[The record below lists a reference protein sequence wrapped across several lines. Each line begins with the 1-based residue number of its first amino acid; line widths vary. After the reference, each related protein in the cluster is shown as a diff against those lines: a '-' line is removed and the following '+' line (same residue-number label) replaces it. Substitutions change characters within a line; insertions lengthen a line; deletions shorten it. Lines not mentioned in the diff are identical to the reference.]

1 MSPNFD
7 ECAATFA
14 ASKRAGKSCKY
25 QGVTVFRQP
34 SEIVQNFGV
43 NWTTKLLKTWLVSST
58 KMTETPLLP
67 NIEPNPLCLMT
78 PSDNLNS
85 NFENPQQPSH
95 DAKIVINV
103 SGLRFQTYTS
113 TLEKFPDTLL
123 GSATKRERYYDHDL
137 GELFFDR
144 NRSAFEAILGYYQN
158 DGSIFRPDNVPVKI
172 IAGEVMFFELGPAAL
187 NQLFEIPGYTPT
199 EETVL
204 PKNKLQRRIWLLFEH
219 PDSSM
224 CARLLAFW
232 SLAVIIVSIVTFC
245 LESMPQFSC
254 HPRNDCSGKKEQPW
268 FSIEIFCIVWFT
280 LEYLARFLSS
290 PHKID
295 FLKSFLNIIDLVA
308 ILPYYITLPLDNAS
322 GSSFAVL
329 RVIRLVRV
337 FRIFKLS
344 RHSKGLQ
351 ILGQTL
357 RASMRELGMLIF
369 FMLIVVV
376 LFSSAIY
383 YAEGQEYDETDF
395 TSIPGAFWW
404 SVVTM
409 TTVGYG
415 DKYPRTWQGK
425 IVGSICALS
434 GVLTIAL
441 PVPVIVSNFTYFY
454 QSEHEYREFEA
465 MADKWETKTPVEK
478 GKDGNAD
485 FCGVKVCADPRVPS
499 DSDGYNKLPLSPNVE
514 TKIGDEIELTEITVT

>member
-1 MSPNFD
+1 
-7 ECAATFA
+7 
-14 ASKRAGKSCKY
+14 
-25 QGVTVFRQP
+25 
-34 SEIVQNFGV
+34 
-43 NWTTKLLKTWLVSST
+43 
-58 KMTETPLLP
+58 MTDTPLLP
-67 NIEPNPLCLMT
+67 NIEPNPLCQMT
-78 PSDNLNS
+78 TTDKLNS
-85 NFENPQQPSH
+85 NFEDLQQPSQ

-103 SGLRFQTYTS
+103 SGLRYQTYIA
-113 TLEKFPDTLL
+113 TLERFPDTLL
-123 GSATKRERYYDHDL
+123 GSAIKRERYYDHEL

-144 NRSAFEAILGYYQN
+144 NRSAFEAILGFYQN
-158 DGSIFRPDNVPVKI
+158 DGSMFRPDNVPVKI
-172 IAGEVMFFELGPAAL
+172 IAGEIMFFELGSAAVD
-187 NQLFEIPGYTPT
+187 QLFEMPGYTST

-204 PKNKLQRRIWLLFEH
+204 PKNKLQRSIWLLCEH
-219 PDSSM
+219 PDSST
-224 CARLLAFW
+224 CARVLAFW
-232 SLAVIIVSIVTFC
+232 SLAVILVSIVTFC
-245 LESMPQFSC
+245 LESMPEFRCQRDESSTDD
-254 HPRNDCSGKKEQPW
+254 HCSGKKEQPW
-268 FSIEIFCIVWFT
+268 FSIEIVCIVWFT
-280 LEYLARFLSS
+280 LEYLVRLLSS
-290 PHKID
+290 PEKIK

-322 GSSFAVL
+322 GGSFAVL

-383 YAEGQEYDETDF
+383 YAEGPEDNKDTDF

-415 DKYPRTWQGK
+415 DKYPKSWQGM

-465 MADKWETKTPVEK
+465 MADKWEKKASEQREK
-478 GKDGNAD
+478 DDNAD

-499 DSDGYNKLPLSPNVE
+499 DSDGYNKLPQSPKME
-514 TKIGDEIELTEITVT
+514 TKKGDEIELTEITIT

>member
-1 MSPNFD
+1 
-7 ECAATFA
+7 
-14 ASKRAGKSCKY
+14 
-25 QGVTVFRQP
+25 
-34 SEIVQNFGV
+34 
-43 NWTTKLLKTWLVSST
+43 
-58 KMTETPLLP
+58 MTETPLLP
-67 NIEPNPLCLMT
+67 NIGP
-78 PSDNLNS
+78 D
-85 NFENPQQPSH
+85 FENAVQ
-95 DAKIVINV
+95 KGEKLVINV
-103 SGLRFQTYTS
+103 SGLRFQTYVS
-113 TLEKFPDTLL
+113 TLEKFPNTLL
-123 GSATKRERYYDHDL
+123 GSAIKRQRFYDSEI

-172 IAGEVMFFELGPAAL
+172 IAGEIMFFELGSSAL
-187 NQLFEIPGYTPT
+187 NQLFEIPGYSKD
-199 EETVL
+199 EEHVM
-204 PKNKLQRRIWLLFEH
+204 PKNELQRRIWQLFEY
-219 PDSSM
+219 PDSST
-224 CARLLAFW
+224 CARVLAFW

-245 LESMPQFSC
+245 LESIPEFSC
-254 HPRNDCSGKKEQPW
+254 DPDTDEDYCKGKKEQPW
-268 FSIEIFCIVWFT
+268 FSIEIVCIAWFT
-280 LEYLARFLSS
+280 VEYLVRLLSS
-290 PHKID
+290 PQKIK

-329 RVIRLVRV
+329 RVVRLVRV

-376 LFSSAIY
+376 LFSSAIF
-383 YAEGQEYDETDF
+383 YAEGKSSGKDSGF

-415 DKYPRTWQGK
+415 DKYPSTWQGK

-465 MADKWETKTPVEK
+465 MADKWEKQDPKE
-478 GKDGNAD
+478 DGRAE
-485 FCGVKVCADPRVPS
+485 FSGVKVCAAPETS
-499 DSDGYNKLPLSPNVE
+499 NDSDGYDRLPRSA
-514 TKIGDEIELTEITVT
+514 KIKRGRSNDEDVELTRIVVA

>member
-1 MSPNFD
+1 
-7 ECAATFA
+7 
-14 ASKRAGKSCKY
+14 
-25 QGVTVFRQP
+25 
-34 SEIVQNFGV
+34 
-43 NWTTKLLKTWLVSST
+43 
-58 KMTETPLLP
+58 MTDTPLLP
-67 NIEPNPLCLMT
+67 NIERNPLCQMSA
-78 PSDNLNS
+78 SDKLNS
-85 NFENPQQPSH
+85 NFENLQQPSTE
-95 DAKIVINV
+95 AKIVINV
-103 SGLRFQTYTS
+103 SGLRFQTYIS

-123 GSATKRERYYDHDL
+123 GSTMKRQRFYDPDL

-172 IAGEVMFFELGPAAL
+172 IAGEIMFFELGSVAM
-187 NQLFEIPGYTPT
+187 NQLFEIPGYTTT
-199 EETVL
+199 EESVL
-204 PKNKLQRRIWLLFEH
+204 PKNKLQCRIWQLFEH

-224 CARLLAFW
+224 FARVLAFL

-254 HPRNDCSGKKEQPW
+254 QAQGNSDDDACSNKKEEPW
-268 FSIEIFCIVWFT
+268 FSIEIVCIVWFT
-280 LEYLARFLSS
+280 VEFLARLLSS
-290 PHKID
+290 PQKIK
-295 FLKSFLNIIDLVA
+295 FIKSFLNIIDLIA

-383 YAEGQEYDETDF
+383 YAEGQSNKESGF

-415 DKYPRTWQGK
+415 DKYPTTWQGK
-425 IVGSICALS
+425 LVGSICALS

-454 QSEHEYREFEA
+454 QSEQAYREFEA
-465 MADKWETKTPVEK
+465 MADKWEKNNAESK
-478 GKDGNAD
+478 EKDGHPE
-485 FCGVKVCADPRVPS
+485 FCGVKVCTAPRAPS
-499 DSDGYNKLPLSPNVE
+499 DCDGYDKLSQSPKIK
-514 TKIGDEIELTEITVT
+514 TKKEEEFELAQIVVT

>member
-1 MSPNFD
+1 
-7 ECAATFA
+7 
-14 ASKRAGKSCKY
+14 
-25 QGVTVFRQP
+25 
-34 SEIVQNFGV
+34 
-43 NWTTKLLKTWLVSST
+43 
-58 KMTETPLLP
+58 MTDTPLLP
-67 NIEPNPLCLMT
+67 NIEPNPLCQIT
-78 PSDNLNS
+78 TSDKLNS
-85 NFENPQQPSH
+85 NFENLQPANK

-103 SGLRFQTYTS
+103 SGLRFQTYIS

-123 GSATKRERYYDHDL
+123 GSTIKRQKFYDVEL

-144 NRSAFEAILGYYQN
+144 NRSAFEAILSYYQN
-158 DGSIFRPDNVPVKI
+158 DGSMFRPENVPVKI
-172 IAGEVMFFELGPAAL
+172 IAGEIMFFELGLAAM
-187 NQLFEIPGYTPT
+187 NQLFEIPGSSG
-199 EETVL
+199 EEENVL
-204 PKNKLQRRIWLLFEH
+204 PKNKWQRRIWQLFDH

-224 CARLLAFW
+224 YARVLAFW

-245 LESMPQFSC
+245 LESLPQFSC
-254 HPRNDCSGKKEQPW
+254 TLEEASNSNSTSDDDICSGKKEQPW
-268 FSIEIFCIVWFT
+268 FSIEIVCIVWFT
-280 LEYLARFLSS
+280 LEYLVRLFSC
-290 PHKID
+290 PQKIK
-295 FLKSFLNIIDLVA
+295 FLKSFLNIIDLIA
-308 ILPYYITLPLDNAS
+308 ILPYYITLPLDSTS
-322 GSSFAVL
+322 GGSFAVL

-383 YAEGQEYDETDF
+383 YAEGQSYDETDF

-425 IVGSICALS
+425 LVGSICALS

-454 QSEHEYREFEA
+454 RSEHEFREFEA
-465 MADKWETKTPVEK
+465 MAVKWEVKESEDK
-478 GKDGNAD
+478 EKDGNAE
-485 FCGVKVCADPRVPS
+485 FCGVKVCTAPGAPG
-499 DSDGYNKLPLSPNVE
+499 DSDGYDKLPQSPR
-514 TKIGDEIELTEITVT
+514 IGMSKGEEFELAQIVVT

>member
-1 MSPNFD
+1 M
-7 ECAATFA
+7 
-14 ASKRAGKSCKY
+14 
-25 QGVTVFRQP
+25 
-34 SEIVQNFGV
+34 
-43 NWTTKLLKTWLVSST
+43 
-58 KMTETPLLP
+58 
-67 NIEPNPLCLMT
+67 MT
-78 PSDNLNS
+78 PPDKMNS
-85 NFENPQQPSH
+85 NFENLQQPNQ
-95 DAKIVINV
+95 DTKIVINV

-123 GSATKRERYYDHDL
+123 GSATKRQRFYDQDL

-144 NRSAFEAILGYYQN
+144 NRSAFEAILSYYQN
-158 DGSIFRPDNVPVKI
+158 DGAIFRPDNVPVKI
-172 IAGEVMFFELGPAAL
+172 IAGEIMFFELGTAAL
-187 NQLFEIPGYTPT
+187 NQLFEIPGYTAT
-199 EETVL
+199 DESVL
-204 PKNKLQRRIWLLFEH
+204 PTRKWQRRIWLLFEH

-224 CARLLAFW
+224 GARILAFW

-245 LESMPQFSC
+245 LESLPQFSC
-254 HPRNDCSGKKEQPW
+254 DESSDDHCSSKKEQPW
-268 FSIEIFCIVWFT
+268 FSIEIVCIVWFT
-280 LEYLARFLSS
+280 FEYLARLFSS
-290 PHKID
+290 PQKIK
-295 FLKSFLNIIDLVA
+295 FIKSFLNIIDLVA

-369 FMLIVVV
+369 FMFIVVI

-383 YAEGQEYDETDF
+383 YAEGQTYDQTDF
-395 TSIPGAFWW
+395 KSIPGAFWW

-415 DKYPRTWQGK
+415 DKYPKTWQGK
-425 IVGSICALS
+425 LVGSICALS

-454 QSEHEYREFEA
+454 QSEHEFREFEA
-465 MADKWETKTPVEK
+465 MTDKMEK
-478 GKDGNAD
+478 DSEKKAKEKAENE
-485 FCGVKVCADPRVPS
+485 FCGVKVCNTPGAPC
-499 DSDGYNKLPLSPNVE
+499 DSDGYNELHAQSPNIPRRSE
-514 TKIGDEIELTEITVT
+514 EFELAEVVVK

>member
-1 MSPNFD
+1 M
-7 ECAATFA
+7 ET
-14 ASKRAGKSCKY
+14 
-25 QGVTVFRQP
+25 
-34 SEIVQNFGV
+34 
-43 NWTTKLLKTWLVSST
+43 LLASST
-58 KMTETPLLP
+58 NMTSRPLLP
-67 NIEPNPLCLMT
+67 NIEPNPLCEMT
-78 PSDNLNS
+78 TNDKLNS
-85 NFENPQQPSH
+85 NFENLEQPKGNG
-95 DAKIVINV
+95 KIVINI
-103 SGLRFQTYTS
+103 SGLRFQTYVS

-123 GSATKRERYYDHDL
+123 GSATKRQQFYDAEL

-158 DGSIFRPDNVPVKI
+158 DGSIFRPENVPIKI
-172 IAGEVMFFELGPAAL
+172 IAGEIMFFELGSTAL
-187 NQLFEIPGYTPT
+187 NQLFEIPSFTAP
-199 EETVL
+199 EENIM

-224 CARLLAFW
+224 YARVLAFW

-245 LESMPQFSC
+245 LESLPQFSC
-254 HPRNDCSGKKEQPW
+254 IDDDGCSTKKEQPW
-268 FSIEIFCIVWFT
+268 LSIEIVCITWFT
-280 LEYLARFLSS
+280 LEYLIRLFSS
-290 PHKID
+290 PQKIK
-295 FLKSFLNIIDLVA
+295 FIKSFLNIIDLVA
-308 ILPYYITLPLDNAS
+308 ILPYYITLPLDTAS

-369 FMLIVVV
+369 FMFIVVV

-383 YAEGQEYDETDF
+383 YAEFRHDTTDF
-395 TSIPGAFWW
+395 TSIPGSFWW

-415 DKYPRTWQGK
+415 DTYPKTWQGK
-425 IVGSICALS
+425 LVGSICALS

-454 QSEHEYREFEA
+454 QSEHEFREFEA
-465 MADKWETKTPVEK
+465 MTEKLEGKNSEDKK
-478 GKDGNAD
+478 KDGNE
-485 FCGVKVCADPRVPS
+485 FCGVKVCTTPGTPC
-499 DSDGYNKLPLSPNVE
+499 DSDGYNKLPQCPQNKGQNGEELELS
-514 TKIGDEIELTEITVT
+514 EIVVT

>member
-1 MSPNFD
+1 M
-7 ECAATFA
+7 
-14 ASKRAGKSCKY
+14 
-25 QGVTVFRQP
+25 
-34 SEIVQNFGV
+34 
-43 NWTTKLLKTWLVSST
+43 LLVPST
-58 KMTETPLLP
+58 KMTDMLP
-67 NIEPNPLCLMT
+67 SLITEPNP
-78 PSDNLNS
+78 NS
-85 NFENPQQPSH
+85 NFGNLQQPSQ

-103 SGLRFQTYTS
+103 GGLRFQTYIS
-113 TLEKFPDTLL
+113 TLEKFPETLL
-123 GSATKRERYYDHDL
+123 GSANKRKRYYDHDS

-144 NRSAFEAILGYYQN
+144 NRSVFEAILGYYQN
-158 DGSIFRPDNVPVKI
+158 NGSIFRPDNVPVKI
-172 IAGEVMFFELGPAAL
+172 IAGEIMFFELGSSAL
-187 NQLFEIPGYTPT
+187 NQLFEIPGYTST

-204 PKNKLQRRIWLLFEH
+204 PKNKFQRRIWLLFEH

-224 CARLLAFW
+224 CARVLAFW
-232 SLAVIIVSIVTFC
+232 SLGVIIVSIITFC

-254 HPRNDCSGKKEQPW
+254 HPTKDDKASNATSDDDYCSGRKEQPW

-280 LEYLARFLSS
+280 IEYLVRLLSS
-290 PHKID
+290 PQKIK
-295 FLKSFLNIIDLVA
+295 FLKSFLNIIDLIA
-308 ILPYYITLPLDNAS
+308 ILPYYITLPLDNEF

-383 YAEGQEYDETDF
+383 YAEGPDYVETDF

-415 DKYPRTWQGK
+415 DKYPKTWQGM

-441 PVPVIVSNFTYFY
+441 PIPVIVSNFTYFY
-454 QSEHEYREFEA
+454 QSEHEYRQFEA
-465 MADKWETKTPVEK
+465 MANKWETKAPEEK
-478 GKDGNAD
+478 DNNAD
-485 FCGVKVCADPRVPS
+485 FCGVKVCGDPGVLS
-499 DSDGYNKLPLSPNVE
+499 DGDGYNKLPQSPNKE
-514 TKIGDEIELTEITVT
+514 TNEEDEMELREITVT

>member
-1 MSPNFD
+1 MTDPLLTPNM
-7 ECAATFA
+7 EQNPL
-14 ASKRAGKSCKY
+14 Y
-25 QGVTVFRQP
+25 Q
-34 SEIVQNFGV
+34 
-43 NWTTKLLKTWLVSST
+43 
-58 KMTETPLLP
+58 MTE
-67 NIEPNPLCLMT
+67 
-78 PSDNLNS
+78 SDKLNS
-85 NFENPQQPSH
+85 KSENVPQHPSK
-95 DAKIVINV
+95 DVKIVINV
-103 SGLRFQTYTS
+103 SGLRFQTYLD

-123 GSATKRERYYDHDL
+123 GSPTKRQQFYDPELD
-137 GELFFDR
+137 ELFFDR
-144 NRSAFEAILGYYQN
+144 NRSAFEAILSYYQN
-158 DGSIFRPDNVPVKI
+158 DGSIFRPENVPMKI
-172 IAGEVMFFELGPAAL
+172 IAGEIIFFELGTVAL
-187 NQLFEIPGYTPT
+187 NQLFEIPGYKSTDDNA
-199 EETVL
+199 L
-204 PKNKLQRRIWLLFEH
+204 PKNKLQRRIWRLFEH
-219 PDSSM
+219 PDSSIY
-224 CARLLAFW
+224 ARILAFW

-245 LESMPQFSC
+245 LESLPQFSC
-254 HPRNDCSGKKEQPW
+254 DDEEKCSGRKEQPW
-268 FSIEIFCIVWFT
+268 LSIEIVCIVWFT
-280 LEYLARFLSS
+280 LEYLIRLLSS
-290 PHKID
+290 PQKAK

-383 YAEGQEYDETDF
+383 YAEGKSDVETDF

-415 DKYPRTWQGK
+415 DKYPKTWQGK
-425 IVGSICALS
+425 LVGSICALS

-465 MADKWETKTPVEK
+465 MTEKWEKNDSEK
-478 GKDGNAD
+478 DDKNGEAE
-485 FCGVKVCADPRVPS
+485 FCGVKVCTATGQPS
-499 DSDGYNKLPLSPNVE
+499 DSDGYDKMPRSPKTKKNK
-514 TKIGDEIELTEITVT
+514 GDELELAEIIVT

>member
-1 MSPNFD
+1 M
-7 ECAATFA
+7 
-14 ASKRAGKSCKY
+14 
-25 QGVTVFRQP
+25 
-34 SEIVQNFGV
+34 
-43 NWTTKLLKTWLVSST
+43 TTTDK
-58 KMTETPLLP
+58 
-67 NIEPNPLCLMT
+67 
-78 PSDNLNS
+78 LNS
-85 NFENPQQPSH
+85 NFEDLQQPSQ

-103 SGLRFQTYTS
+103 SGLRFQTYIA
-113 TLEKFPDTLL
+113 TLERFPDTLL
-123 GSATKRERYYDHDL
+123 GSAIKRERYYDHELD
-137 GELFFDR
+137 ELFFDR
-144 NRSAFEAILGYYQN
+144 NRSAFEAILGFYQN
-158 DGSIFRPDNVPVKI
+158 DGSMFRPDNVPVKI
-172 IAGEVMFFELGPAAL
+172 IAGEIMFFELGSAAVD
-187 NQLFEIPGYTPT
+187 QLFEMPGYTST

-204 PKNKLQRRIWLLFEH
+204 PKNKLQRHIWLLCEH

-224 CARLLAFW
+224 CARVLAFW
-232 SLAVIIVSIVTFC
+232 SLAVILVSIVTFC
-245 LESMPQFSC
+245 LESMPEFRCQRDESSTDD
-254 HPRNDCSGKKEQPW
+254 PCSGKKEQPW
-268 FSIEIFCIVWFT
+268 FSIEIVCIVWFT
-280 LEYLARFLSS
+280 LEYLVRLLSS
-290 PHKID
+290 PEKIK

-322 GSSFAVL
+322 GGSFAVL

-383 YAEGQEYDETDF
+383 YAEGPEDNKDTDF

-415 DKYPRTWQGK
+415 DKYPKSWQGM

-465 MADKWETKTPVEK
+465 MADKWEKKASEEREK
-478 GKDGNAD
+478 DANAD
-485 FCGVKVCADPRVPS
+485 FCGVKVCVDPGVPS
-499 DSDGYNKLPLSPNVE
+499 DSDGYNKLPQSPKIE
-514 TKIGDEIELTEITVT
+514 TKKGDEIELTEITIT